1 MKLEMNVYNMAVNVE
16 LDEGHSFSNA
26 LEVITCIK
34 TLVEELEQFENVKV
48 SINSNPVV
56 ATEEDHEEDSHE

>member
-1 MKLEMNVYNMAVNVE
+1 MKLEMNVYDLEVNVD

-34 TLVEELEQFENVKV
+34 SLVEELEQFENVKI
-48 SINSNPVV
+48 SIVSNPVV
-56 ATEEDHEEDSHE
+56 AEDHAEDHHE